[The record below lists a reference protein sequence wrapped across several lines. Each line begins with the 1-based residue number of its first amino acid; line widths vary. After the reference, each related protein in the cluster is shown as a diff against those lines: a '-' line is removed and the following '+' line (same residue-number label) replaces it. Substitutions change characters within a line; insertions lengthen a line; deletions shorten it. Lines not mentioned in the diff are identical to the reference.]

1 MTRSTRIHGT
11 QLGIVGAACVALEAI
26 PRLGVGDAITFAP
39 LSEII
44 VRGWELTVSGQ
55 LNEHF
60 LATGGAFLLS
70 FLLAALVG
78 VPAGWLLWRLPSLK
92 RILDPYLT
100 SYYAIPIFA
109 FYPVLLTILGFNLWP
124 IISIAW
130 AWAVVAVLLNSA
142 IGFATVPDVLIKV
155 GKSLNLSRR
164 QIFTRVVVHAAGPY
178 VFTGLKLG
186 VVYALIGVIASEF
199 VLSTRGLG
207 YLVSNNYVNFRTTD
221 MYVAMYLVLALAAV
235 LNLGL
240 TSIERKLY
248 GHRA

>member
-1 MTRSTRIHGT
+1 MKVRAT
-11 QLGIVGAACVALEAI
+11 QWGVLVAAGVALEVI
-26 PRLGVGDAITFAP
+26 PRLGIGDAITFAP
-39 LSEII
+39 LSSI
-44 VRGWELTVSGQ
+44 VGRGWESIINGE
-55 LNEHF
+55 LNVH
-60 LATGGAFLLS
+60 LMATGGALVIS
-70 FLLAALVG
+70 FVLAAIVG
-78 VPAGWLLWRLPSLK
+78 VPAGWLLWRSPRLK

-100 SYYAIPIFA
+100 AYYAIPIFA

-124 IISIAW
+124 IITIAW

-142 IGFATVPDVLIKV
+142 IGFAAVPDVLIKV

-164 QIFTRVVVHAAGPY
+164 QVFTQIVFHAAGPY

-207 YLVSNNYVNFRTTD
+207 YLVSNNYVNFQTAD
-221 MYVAMYLVLALAAV
+221 MYVAMYIILALGAL

-240 TSIERKLY
+240 TSIERRLY
-248 GHRA
+248 GHRI